1 MKTAFSQVQNQLNY
15 LTSSE
20 RRILRNAHTAN
31 GKDEDISV
39 VLARIT
45 SGSSSTGETAHR
57 GSETQKRVKA
67 VVNKMRD
74 GTFKGF
80 SSAV

>member
-1 MKTAFSQVQNQLNY
+1 MKSTFSQVQNQLTY

-20 RRILRNAHTAN
+20 RRILRNAHSAN
-31 GKDEDISV
+31 GRDEDISTV
-39 VLARIT
+39 FARIT
-45 SGSSSTGETAHR
+45 SGSSGTGETAK
-57 GSETQKRVKA
+57 GSATLARVRA